1 MSLPLRLPHCFPAL
15 RQPVVLRLPFF
26 PAPVTPPPSPAW
38 PLELDCKHQGDAR
51 EGCLEE
57 KAWVKARGHPG
68 GGALS
73 YSTCTIPQSPRF
85 RGLSRAQHF
94 PEAQPRPLPAACSSS
109 SLYPGSRSCAGGP
122 QATRAPLL
130 GRRSSAPQSYRRAKD
145 RQPGASGTA
154 SAGRKKPE
162 PRVNSQIEW
171 SWRSIEEATPP
182 LPVHWTFAGSEFAGL
197 RTHLEKKSGK
207 LGKLPSASTEKSQ
220 GNCRNLA
227 WNTKRSGQAQMN
239 C

>member
-1 MSLPLRLPHCFPAL
+1 TFGWEQRI
-15 RQPVVLRLPFF
+15 QPPTSSTPF
-26 PAPVTPPPSPAW
+26 PPSSLARPA
-38 PLELDCKHQGDAR
+38 
-51 EGCLEE
+51 
-57 KAWVKARGHPG
+57 
-68 GGALS
+68 
-73 YSTCTIPQSPRF
+73 
-85 RGLSRAQHF
+85 GLR
-94 PEAQPRPLPAACSSS
+94 
-109 SLYPGSRSCAGGP
+109 
-122 QATRAPLL
+122 
-130 GRRSSAPQSYRRAKD
+130 
-145 RQPGASGTA
+145 ASGTA

-227 WNTKRSGQAQMN
+227 RNKKRTEKLQIFS
-239 C
+239 